1 MRRQPRTPL
10 LAITMGDPA
19 GIGREII
26 LRAAAALARKRAAPR
41 LIVIGDCAAMRDE
54 YQRIGIDTPEP
65 RPWSSE
71 LAAERTILPVINVGK
86 LPAEAYQPGRPTVAG
101 GDAAYRYILEGARMA
116 LEGRVDAL
124 VTAPINKEW
133 LNRAGHHFPGHSEL
147 LAEMAGV
154 RKWRMMF
161 AGRQL
166 RVALTTVHA
175 GLKDAIG
182 QLSVERVFET
192 ILLLNHHLQRH
203 DGLARPRI
211 GVLGLNPHAGENGLF
226 GDDEQRVIKP
236 ALREA
241 QRAGIEAFGPLAPDT
256 AFVRR
261 EGRFGFDGAVAMYH
275 DQGLI
280 PLKTI
285 DFDCAVNITLGLPF
299 IRTSPDHGTAY
310 DLAGLGVASATSMIA
325 AISYAA
331 AAVRKARALSRGA
344 YTSTGAIHAAG

>member
-54 YQRIGIDTPEP
+54 YQRIGSDTPEP

-147 LAEMAGV
+147 IAEFCDA
-154 RKWRMMF
+154 KLWRMMF
-161 AGRQL
+161 AGGRL
-166 RVALTTVHA
+166 RVALATVHI
-175 GLKDAIG
+175 GLTQIVT
-182 QLSVERVFET
+182 QLSCEGVFNT
-192 ILLLNHHLQRH
+192 IRLLNEHLEQRL
-203 DGLARPRI
+203 GISNARI
-211 GVLGLNPHAGENGLF
+211 GVLG
-226 GDDEQRVIKP
+226 
-236 ALREA
+236 
-241 QRAGIEAFGPLAPDT
+241 
-256 AFVRR
+256 
-261 EGRFGFDGAVAMYH
+261 
-275 DQGLI
+275 
-280 PLKTI
+280 
-285 DFDCAVNITLGLPF
+285 
-299 IRTSPDHGTAY
+299 
-310 DLAGLGVASATSMIA
+310 
-325 AISYAA
+325 
-331 AAVRKARALSRGA
+331 
-344 YTSTGAIHAAG
+344 